1 MSNEYTTKNIEIRK
15 MLQDIVGVAYQAED
29 ANTLEKYK
37 KFFLEISNKKVR
49 SYAGKYRGDT
59 KCITIVGL
67 NRPSKHIVITSIH
80 ELSHH
85 IDYCN
90 RGTSDHKNEFYAI
103 YEKLMH
109 AALDMGIITTDDIML
124 VSDVT
129 DLNKIKKF
137 LDSYTPVTV
146 SYKADKS
153 IILVSNAFAKKDLLK
168 ARGYKWD
175 SLEKCWKIETEDVNQ
190 EKAFLSAND
199 LEYVIRRGN
208 DINVQAKGKIIAK
221 KGTYEYTSLLKEN
234 GFFWNKQKKQWEKN
248 INLQDYD
255 AEVEKLKKNG
265 LDSISFHYC

>member
-1 MSNEYTTKNIEIRK
+1 MGNEYATKNIEIRK
-15 MLQDIVGVAYQAED
+15 MLQDIVGVAFKDED
-29 ANTLEKYK
+29 SKTVEKYK

-49 SYAGKYRGDT
+49 SYAGRYTFNT
-59 KCITIVGL
+59 KSILIVGL

-90 RGTSDHKNEFYAI
+90 RETSDHKNEFYAI
-103 YEKLMH
+103 YEKLIH
-109 AALDMGIITTDDIML
+109 AALDMGIVTVDDIML

-129 DLNKIKKF
+129 DMNKIKKF
-137 LDSYTPVTV
+137 LDSYTPVAV

-175 SLEKCWKIETEDVNQ
+175 SLEKCWKIETEEIEK
-190 EKAFLSAND
+190 EKAFLSANE
-199 LEYVIRRGN
+199 LEYEIRSGN

-221 KGTYEYTSLLKEN
+221 KGTYEYASLLKEN

-248 INLQDYD
+248 INLQDFD

-265 LDSISFHYC
+265 LGSISFNYC